1 MFKHSNKKKREKKFF
16 RFFIC
21 GIVLQVS
28 LQKQLKLIDIIIDR
42 TFIAQQAEKNL
53 DENDAFRSYL
63 QKIDGDVLDAKVH
76 AINEHIT
83 PQIDCTLCG
92 ACCRQ
97 LMINVTP
104 EEKVKV
110 AKHLQITPETFK
122 EKYLEESMQ
131 GKLIMGSIPCHFLA
145 DSKCTV
151 YENRFAE
158 CRAFPH
164 LHEDNFKGRLFGTL
178 VHYAMCPIIYNVV
191 ETLKVEVGFKG

>member
-1 MFKHSNKKKREKKFF
+1 
-16 RFFIC
+16 
-21 GIVLQVS
+21 VLQVS

-42 TFIAQQAEKNL
+42 TFIAKQAEKNL

-63 QKIDGDVLDAKVH
+63 QKIDGDELDGKVH
-76 AINEHIT
+76 AINENIT
-83 PQIDCTLCG
+83 PQIDCTVCG

-110 AKHLQITPETFK
+110 ASHLQITPETFK

-151 YENRFAE
+151 YENRFTE

-191 ETLKVEVGFKG
+191 EALKVEVGFKG

>member
-1 MFKHSNKKKREKKFF
+1 ME
-16 RFFIC
+16 
-21 GIVLQVS
+21 
-28 LQKQLKLIDIIIDR
+28 DIIIDR
-42 TFIAQQAEKNL
+42 NFIAQQAIDKL

-63 QKIDGDVLDAKVH
+63 QKIDSAELDEKVH
-76 AINEHIT
+76 AINNVIT
-83 PQIDCTLCG
+83 PQIDCTVCG

-97 LMINVTP
+97 LMINVTE

-110 AKHLQITPETFK
+110 AAHLKITPTEFQQ
-122 EKYLEESMQ
+122 KYLEESMQ

-151 YENRFAE
+151 YENRFTG

-164 LHEDNFKGRLFGTL
+164 LHEANFKGRLFGTL

-191 ETLKVEVGFKG
+191 EELKVEVGFKE